1 MARTDELV
9 ADYRK
14 IRIEYAYDADIMNE
28 EDERVR
34 EIKRIVNTKL
44 SVVDKTLIIL
54 YADCGSFRKLGERLG
69 VSHMTIRKE
78 ILRIRKI
85 ILKEYEENKN
95 TA

>member
-85 ILKEYEENKN
+85 ILQEYGHNH
-95 TA
+95 